1 MKIASSSLQMASSHV
16 SVERHEVSESLKMW
30 VGPQRPQFAGEDSRP
45 RPARIDNVSLSDAGK
60 AASQASASASA
71 SASEATEDTE
81 LDADPRL
88 RFIRSML
95 ELLTGHRI
103 RIFDA
108 SELQP
113 NTETPV
119 IETPPATGTQAR
131 PPSAGFGIEYDRHES
146 YSEAEQTTFAAS
158 GTVTTTDGRAIKF
171 DLQLSMSRQYHEES
185 NISLRLGDAARKTDP
200 LVLNFAGT
208 AAQLTNQRF
217 AFDLNTDGSAEN
229 INFLAPGS
237 GFLAF
242 DRNGDGKINNGSELF
257 GPTSGDGFQELAAL
271 DGDQN
276 GWIDENDTAFQQLTL
291 WTPDKTDK
299 ETLQSLTDAGVGA
312 IALSRI
318 ATPFDLKTNA
328 NELLG
333 QIRTSGIFLHEA
345 GTAGTIQQIDLT
357 A

>member
-1 MKIASSSLQMASSHV
+1 MKIANSSLQMASSHT
-16 SVERHEVSESLKMW
+16 SVERHEVRESLKMW
-30 VGPQRPQFAGEDSRP
+30 VGSQRPQFAGEDSRP
-45 RPARIDNVSLSDAGK
+45 RTVSNDNVSLSDAGK
-60 AASQASASASA
+60 AASQA

-108 SELQP
+108 SKLQP
-113 NTETPV
+113 SSETPV
-119 IETPPATGTQAR
+119 IEAPQATGTPAR
-131 PPSAGFGIEYDRHES
+131 PTSAGFGIEYDRHES
-146 YSEAEQTTFAAS
+146 YSEVEQTNFAAS
-158 GTVTTTDGRAIKF
+158 GTVTTADGREIKF

-185 NISLRLGDAARKTDP
+185 DISLRLGDAARKTDP

-208 AAQLTNQRF
+208 AAQLTDQRF
-217 AFDLNTDGSAEN
+217 AFDLNADGSTEN

-237 GFLAF
+237 GFLTF
-242 DRNGDGKINNGSELF
+242 DRNGDGKINNGGELF

-276 GWIDENDTAFQQLTL
+276 GWIDENDAAFKQLTL

-312 IALSRI
+312 IALSRVT
-318 ATPFDLKTNA
+318 TPFDLKINA